1 MTGLVRRAA
10 LLSLG
15 GLFVARSAMACL
27 PSGTFSTFPPNN
39 CVKLAGR
46 NLSGTADAAGTF
58 SLIIRSGSGL
68 LIPNSNVVLDFS
80 SCPDVH
86 MASQADLLG
95 LAGNPNAGLTENA
108 ALKTVTR
115 AAGPA
120 NGQALGAVSFTLLG
134 GSTGGG
140 NGSGVLCARVI
151 ADNVQIGML
160 TIAVYDWDGS
170 RTIDAGDLSGAL
182 GDMFAPGSGSTAK
195 ARSDFDCN
203 GTVNSGDLSA
213 LLSVTLGPFVNG
225 PASYGW

>member
-39 CVKLAGR
+39 CVKLVGK
-46 NLSGTADAAGTF
+46 NLSGLADAGTF
-58 SLIIRSGSGL
+58 TIIVRTGGGNL
-68 LIPNSNVVLDFS
+68 VPNSNVVLDFS

-108 ALKTVTR
+108 VFKTVTR

-203 GTVNSGDLSA
+203 GAINAGDLSV
-213 LLSVTLGPFVNG
+213 LLSVTFGSFVDGPVSF
-225 PASYGW
+225 AW

>member
-1 MTGLVRRAA
+1 MTGLVRNAT

-15 GLFVARSAMACL
+15 GLFVTGTVMASP

-39 CVKLAGR
+39 CVKLVGK
-46 NLSGTADAAGTF
+46 NLSGLADAAGTF
-58 SLIIRSGSGL
+58 TIIVRTGGGNL
-68 LIPNSNVVLDFS
+68 VPNSNVVLDFS

-108 ALKTVTR
+108 VFKTVTR
-115 AAGPA
+115 AAGPT
-120 NGQALGAVSFTLLG
+120 NGQATGQVSFTLLG
-134 GSTGGG
+134 GSTVGG
-140 NGSGVLCARVI
+140 NGSGALCARVI
-151 ADNVQIGML
+151 ADDVQIGTL

-170 RTIDAGDLSGAL
+170 RTIDSGDLSGAM
-182 GDMFAPGSGSTAK
+182 GDTFAPGSGSTAK

-225 PASYGW
+225 PASFGW

>member
-1 MTGLVRRAA
+1 MTGLVRNAT

-15 GLFVARSAMACL
+15 GLFVTGTVMASP

-115 AAGPA
+115 VAGPT
-120 NGQALGAVSFTLLG
+120 NGQAAGSVSFNLLG
-134 GSTGGG
+134 GSTAGG
-140 NGSGVLCARVI
+140 NGSGALCARVI
-151 ADNVQIGML
+151 ADDVQIGTL

-170 RTIDAGDLSGAL
+170 RTIDSGDLSGAM
-182 GDMFAPGSGSTAK
+182 GDTFAPGSGSTAK

-225 PASYGW
+225 PASFGW

>member
-108 ALKTVTR
+108 VFKTVTR
-115 AAGPA
+115 AAGPT
-120 NGQALGAVSFTLLG
+120 NGQATGQVSFTLLG
-134 GSTGGG
+134 GSTVGG
-140 NGSGVLCARVI
+140 NGSGALCARVI
-151 ADNVQIGML
+151 ADDVQIGTL

-170 RTIDAGDLSGAL
+170 RTIDSGDLSGAM
-182 GDMFAPGSGSTAK
+182 GDTFAPGSGSTAK

-203 GTVNSGDLSA
+203 GTVNSGDLSV
-213 LLSVTLGPFVNG
+213 LLSVTLGR
-225 PASYGW
+225 

>member
-134 GSTGGG
+134 GSTAGG
-140 NGSGVLCARVI
+140 NGSGVLCAMVI
-151 ADNVQIGML
+151 ADNVQIGTL

-170 RTIDAGDLSGAL
+170 RTIDSGDLSGAMA
-182 GDMFAPGSGSTAK
+182 DTFAPGSGSTAK
-195 ARSDFDCN
+195 VRSDFDCN
-203 GTVNSGDLSA
+203 GTVNSGDLSV

-225 PASYGW
+225 PASFGW

>member
-170 RTIDAGDLSGAL
+170 RTIDSGDLSGAM
-182 GDMFAPGSGSTAK
+182 GDTFAPGSGSTAK

-225 PASYGW
+225 PASFGW